1 MAANC
6 PTDNTKLFGRAIV
19 LEVAD
24 GCADAV
30 PAESEWKALAAS
42 TSKGFD
48 FSPNSVTSD
57 ADDTKGYVEN
67 IVTNADFTISF
78 EGEVRRNDKLDQY
91 GVGRLIKYFNTEIQ
105 AARQPTLWVRME
117 FGPITFIGYMLI
129 NALSSDGGSNDIVTF
144 STEFKVAAA
153 DTIQI
158 VDTDEEVPT
167 TGVTVTPTSA
177 SVAAGAS
184 TTFAVNVAPADAT
197 DKTFTVTSSVPAR
210 ATATISGNT
219 VTVNAPSGAT
229 AGTAN
234 ITVTTTDGSF
244 TAVFAVTVTV

>member
-24 GCADAV
+24 GCADTV
-30 PAESEWKALAAS
+30 PLEAEWKALAAG

-129 NALSSDGGSNDIVTF
+129 NALSSDGGTNDIITF
-144 STEFKVAAA
+144 STEFKVATA
-153 DTIQI
+153 DTIQVI
-158 VDTDEEVPT
+158 DTDIDVP
-167 TGVTVTPTSA
+167 VTSVSVTPATST
-177 SVAAGAS
+177 GAVGS
-184 TTFAVNVAPADAT
+184 TVQLTANVLPADAS
-197 DKTFTVTSSVPAR
+197 DKTGAWTSSDATKATVNSAGMVSR
-210 ATATISGNT
+210 VATGTATITFTTSD
-219 VTVNAPSGAT
+219 GAKTGTSAITIT
-229 AGTAN
+229 A
-234 ITVTTTDGSF
+234 
-244 TAVFAVTVTV
+244 

>member
-24 GCADAV
+24 GCADTM
-30 PAESEWKALAAS
+30 PLETEWKALAAG

-117 FGPITFIGYMLI
+117 FGPVTFIGYMLI
-129 NALSSDGGSNDIVTF
+129 NALSSDGGTNDIITF

-153 DTIQI
+153 DTIQVI
-158 VDTDEEVPT
+158 DTEDDVA
-167 TGVTVTPTSA
+167 VASVSVTPSTS
-177 SVAAGAS
+177 SGAVG
-184 TTFAVNVAPADAT
+184 TTVQLTANVLPADAT
-197 DKTFTVTSSVPAR
+197 DKTGVWSSSDQTKATVNSSGLVTRVATG
-210 ATATISGNT
+210 TATITFTTNDGGKT
-219 VTVNAPSGAT
+219 
-229 AGTAN
+229 GTSS
-234 ITVTTTDGSF
+234 ITVT
-244 TAVFAVTVTV
+244 A

>member
-24 GCADAV
+24 GCADTL
-30 PAESEWKALAAS
+30 PQESEWKALAAG

-117 FGPITFIGYMLI
+117 FGPVTFIGYMLI
-129 NALSSDGGSNDIVTF
+129 NALSSDGGTNDIITF

-153 DTIQI
+153 DTIQVI
-158 VDTDEEVPT
+158 DTDDTVAV
-167 TGVTVTPTSA
+167 TGVTLTPATA
-177 SVAAGAS
+177 SLAVGATRQLTGTVLPS
-184 TTFAVNVAPADAT
+184 DAT
-197 DKTFTVTSSVPAR
+197 DKSGTWTTSDATKATVSSTGLVTGVAAGTSTITFKSNDGNF
-210 ATATISGNT
+210 TATC
-219 VTVNAPSGAT
+219 
-229 AGTAN
+229 
-234 ITVTTTDGSF
+234 
-244 TAVFAVTVTV
+244 AVTVTAS

>member
-30 PAESEWKALAAS
+30 PLESEWKALAAG

-105 AARQPTLWVRME
+105 ATRQPTLWVRME
-117 FGPITFIGYMLI
+117 FGPVTFIGYMLI
-129 NALSSDGGSNDIVTF
+129 NALSSDGGTNDIITF
-144 STEFKVAAA
+144 STEFKVADA
-153 DTIQI
+153 DTIQVI
-158 VDTDEEVPT
+158 DTDNEVPV
-167 TGVTVTPTSA
+167 TGVALTPATTSVVVGATRQLTATVSPT
-177 SVAAGAS
+177 
-184 TTFAVNVAPADAT
+184 DAT
-197 DKTFTVTSSVPAR
+197 DKTGMWASSDTSKF
-210 ATATISGNT
+210 TIST
-219 VTVNAPSGAT
+219 SGLITGVA
-229 AGTAN
+229 AGTGNA
-234 ITVTTTDGSF
+234 TFTTTDGAKVG
-244 TAVFAVTVTV
+244 TTAVTVTAS

>member
-24 GCADAV
+24 GCADTL
-30 PAESEWKALAAS
+30 PSESEWKSLAAG

-105 AARQPTLWVRME
+105 ATRQPTLWVRME
-117 FGPITFIGYMLI
+117 FGPVTFIGYMLI
-129 NALSSDGGSNDIVTF
+129 NALSSDGGTNDIITF
-144 STEFKVAAA
+144 STEFKVADA
-153 DTIQI
+153 DTIQVI
-158 VDTDEEVPT
+158 DTDETVPA
-167 TGVTVTPTSA
+167 TGVTVTPATTSL
-177 SVAAGAS
+177 
-184 TTFAVNVAPADAT
+184 AVNATRQLTGAVQPPDAT
-197 DKTFTVTSSVPAR
+197 DKSGTWTTSDATKATVSSTGLVTAV
-210 ATATISGNT
+210 AAGSATITFKS
-219 VTVNAPSGAT
+219 
-229 AGTAN
+229 
-234 ITVTTTDGSF
+234 TDGNF
-244 TAVFAVTVTV
+244 TGTCAVTVTAS

>member
-24 GCADAV
+24 GCADAL
-30 PAESEWKALAAS
+30 PDEQDWKALAAG

-158 VDTDEEVPT
+158 IDTDDEVPT

-197 DKTFTVTSSVPAR
+197 DKTFTVTSSVP
-210 ATATISGNT
+210 
-219 VTVNAPSGAT
+219 
-229 AGTAN
+229 
-234 ITVTTTDGSF
+234 
-244 TAVFAVTVTV
+244 

>member
-24 GCADAV
+24 GCADTV
-30 PAESEWKALAAS
+30 PQESEWKALAAG

-117 FGPITFIGYMLI
+117 FGPITFQGYMLI
-129 NALSSDGGSNDIVTF
+129 NALSSDGGTNDIITF

-153 DTIQI
+153 DTIQV
-158 VDTDEEVPT
+158 VDTDDSVPA
-167 TGVTVTPTSA
+167 TGVTVTPATTSVVVSA
-177 SVAAGAS
+177 TRQLTGTVL
-184 TTFAVNVAPADAT
+184 PADAT
-197 DKTFTVTSSVPAR
+197 DKSGTWTTSDATKATVSSTGLVTGVA
-210 ATATISGNT
+210 AGTATITFKSNDGNFTGTTT
-219 VTVNAPSGAT
+219 VTVT
-229 AGTAN
+229 A
-234 ITVTTTDGSF
+234 S
-244 TAVFAVTVTV
+244 

>member
-24 GCADAV
+24 GCADTM
-30 PAESEWKALAAS
+30 PLESEWMALAAG

-117 FGPITFIGYMLI
+117 FGPVTFIGYMLI
-129 NALSSDGGSNDIVTF
+129 NALSSDGGTNDIITF

-153 DTIQI
+153 DTIQVI
-158 VDTDEEVPT
+158 DTEDDVA
-167 TGVTVTPTSA
+167 VASVSVTPSTST
-177 SVAAGAS
+177 GAVG
-184 TTFAVNVAPADAT
+184 TTVQLTANVLPADAT
-197 DKTFTVTSSVPAR
+197 DKTGVWSSSDQTKATVNSSGLVTRVATG
-210 ATATISGNT
+210 TATITFTTNDGGKT
-219 VTVNAPSGAT
+219 
-229 AGTAN
+229 GTSS
-234 ITVTTTDGSF
+234 ITVT
-244 TAVFAVTVTV
+244 A

>member
-1 MAANC
+1 MAIC
-6 PTDNTKLFGRAIV
+6 QTDNSKLFGRAIV

-24 GCADAV
+24 GCADTV
-30 PAESEWKALAAS
+30 PQESEWKALAAG

-78 EGEVRRNDKLDQY
+78 EGEVRKNDKLDQY

-117 FGPITFIGYMLI
+117 FGPVTFMGYMLI
-129 NALSSDGGSNDIVTF
+129 NALSSDGGTNDIITF

-153 DTIQI
+153 DTIQ
-158 VDTDEEVPT
+158 VLDTDETVPAT
-167 TGVTVTPTSA
+167 DVTVTPATTSIA
-177 SVAAGAS
+177 VGA
-184 TTFAVNVAPADAT
+184 TRQLTATVAPADAT
-197 DKTFTVTSSVPAR
+197 DKSGTWKTTDASKATVSSTGLVTGVAAGSTNVTFTT
-210 ATATISGNT
+210 ND
-219 VTVNAPSGAT
+219 GAYT
-229 AGTAN
+229 GT
-234 ITVTTTDGSF
+234 T
-244 TAVFAVTVTV
+244 AVTVTS

>member
-24 GCADAV
+24 GCADTL
-30 PAESEWKALAAS
+30 PQEPEWKALAAG

-117 FGPITFIGYMLI
+117 FGPVTFIGYMLI
-129 NALSSDGGSNDIVTF
+129 NALSSDGGTNDIITF

-153 DTIQI
+153 DTIQV
-158 VDTDEEVPT
+158 VDTDDSVPA
-167 TGVTVTPTSA
+167 TGVSVTPATTS
-177 SVAAGAS
+177 VVVGA
-184 TTFAVNVAPADAT
+184 TRQLTGTVLPADAT
-197 DKTFTVTSSVPAR
+197 DKAGTWTTSDATKATVSSTGLVTGVA
-210 ATATISGNT
+210 AGTATITFKSSDGNFTGTTT
-219 VTVNAPSGAT
+219 VTVT
-229 AGTAN
+229 A
-234 ITVTTTDGSF
+234 S
-244 TAVFAVTVTV
+244 

>member
-24 GCADAV
+24 GCADTM
-30 PAESEWKALAAS
+30 PLESEWMALAAG

-117 FGPITFIGYMLI
+117 FGPVTFIGYMLI
-129 NALSSDGGSNDIVTF
+129 NALSSEGGTNDIITF

-153 DTIQI
+153 DTIQVI
-158 VDTDEEVPT
+158 DTEDDVA
-167 TGVTVTPTSA
+167 VASVSVTPSTST
-177 SVAAGAS
+177 GAVG
-184 TTFAVNVAPADAT
+184 TTVQLTANVLPADAT
-197 DKTFTVTSSVPAR
+197 DKTGVWSSSDQTKATVNSSGLVTRVATG
-210 ATATISGNT
+210 TATITFTTNDGGKT
-219 VTVNAPSGAT
+219 
-229 AGTAN
+229 GTSS
-234 ITVTTTDGSF
+234 ITVT
-244 TAVFAVTVTV
+244 A

>member
-24 GCADAV
+24 GCADTV
-30 PAESEWKALAAS
+30 PQESEWKALAAG

-117 FGPITFIGYMLI
+117 FGPVTFIGYMLI
-129 NALSSDGGSNDIVTF
+129 NALSSDGGTNDIITF

-153 DTIQI
+153 DTIQV
-158 VDTDEEVPT
+158 VDTDDSVPAS
-167 TGVTVTPTSA
+167 GVNVTPATTSVVVSA
-177 SVAAGAS
+177 TRQLTGTVL
-184 TTFAVNVAPADAT
+184 PADAT
-197 DKTFTVTSSVPAR
+197 DKSGTWTTSDATKATVSSTGLVTGVA
-210 ATATISGNT
+210 AGTATITFKSNDGNFTGTTT
-219 VTVNAPSGAT
+219 VTVT
-229 AGTAN
+229 A
-234 ITVTTTDGSF
+234 S
-244 TAVFAVTVTV
+244 

>member
-1 MAANC
+1 MPANC

-24 GCADAV
+24 GCVDAL
-30 PAESEWKALAAS
+30 PAEQEWKALAAG

-91 GVGRLIKYFNTEIQ
+91 GVGRLIKYFNGEIQ

-129 NALSSDGGSNDIVTF
+129 NALSSDGGTNDIITF

-153 DTIQI
+153 DTIQVI
-158 VDTDEEVPT
+158 DTDADVPA

-177 SVAAGAS
+177 SIAAGAS
-184 TTFAVNVAPADAT
+184 TTFTVNITPTDAT
-197 DKTFTVTSSVPAR
+197 DKTFTVISSVPAR
-210 ATATISGNT
+210 ATATISGTT
-219 VTVNAPSGAT
+219 VTVSAPSGAT

-234 ITVTTTDGSF
+234 ITVKTTDGEF
-244 TAVFAVTVTV
+244 TAVYAATVTV

>member
-24 GCADAV
+24 GCADTL
-30 PAESEWKALAAS
+30 PQESEWKALAAG

-117 FGPITFIGYMLI
+117 FGPVTFIGYMLI
-129 NALSSDGGSNDIVTF
+129 NALSSDGGTNDIITF

-153 DTIQI
+153 DTIQVI
-158 VDTDEEVPT
+158 DTDDTVAV
-167 TGVTVTPTSA
+167 TGVTVTPATA
-177 SVAAGAS
+177 SLAVGATRQLTGTVLPS
-184 TTFAVNVAPADAT
+184 DAT
-197 DKTFTVTSSVPAR
+197 DKSGTWTTSDATKATVSSTGLVTGVAAGTSTIAFKSHDGNF
-210 ATATISGNT
+210 TATC
-219 VTVNAPSGAT
+219 
-229 AGTAN
+229 
-234 ITVTTTDGSF
+234 
-244 TAVFAVTVTV
+244 AVTVTAS

>member
-24 GCADAV
+24 GCADTV
-30 PAESEWKALAAS
+30 PQESEWKALAAG

-117 FGPITFIGYMLI
+117 FGPVTFMGYMLI
-129 NALSSDGGSNDIVTF
+129 NALSSDGGTNDIITF

-153 DTIQI
+153 DTIQV
-158 VDTDEEVPT
+158 VDTDDSVPA
-167 TGVTVTPTSA
+167 TGVTVTPATTS
-177 SVAAGAS
+177 VVVGA
-184 TTFAVNVAPADAT
+184 TRQMTGTVLPADAT
-197 DKTFTVTSSVPAR
+197 DKSGTWTTSDATKATVSSTGLVTGVA
-210 ATATISGNT
+210 AGTATITFKSNDGNFT
-219 VTVNAPSGAT
+219 
-229 AGTAN
+229 GT
-234 ITVTTTDGSF
+234 T
-244 TAVFAVTVTV
+244 AVTVTAS